1 MPPVQA
7 SRRCGSV
14 TQVLGCPPVQ
24 VGVSAWVT
32 VVGITQ
38 RVVQGYGVNPERGCK
53 SGKKKMGTTDPRTEA
68 SFHTARIS
76 AGPAMSAWEALNFL
90 LNLEIPRK
98 QGWMKWLQPVVPI
111 WIKVLIWRKKFKVHP
126 SSWVGSLRKAVTA
139 FISIIPSPDSAALG
153 VLIDWWYLPREKAG
167 IVYLVGCTLPGKC
180 LSCSVVSNSLQ
191 PCGL

>member
-98 QGWMKWLQPVVPI
+98 QGWMK
-111 WIKVLIWRKKFKVHP
+111 
-126 SSWVGSLRKAVTA
+126 
-139 FISIIPSPDSAALG
+139 
-153 VLIDWWYLPREKAG
+153 
-167 IVYLVGCTLPGKC
+167 
-180 LSCSVVSNSLQ
+180 
-191 PCGL
+191 